1 MKWEPLLAMA
11 ALFLL
16 GLWLVSDPMGPK
28 DLRPGAESF
37 KFQVANERG
46 TLELVREPA
55 PTFRILL
62 RNDYRSE
69 VMTAE
74 QFKGL
79 YGQAVLDE
87 ALHRG
92 DNWLFRFLNI
102 TNWGSLIWITI
113 GFAGQGAF
121 FGRMALQWVV
131 SEREKKSVIPESF
144 WWLSLVGGVAL
155 FAYFAWRQDIVG
167 VLGQTSGVVIY
178 ARNIRLIH
186 KQRRRAER
194 QAARDA
200 SGAAGGLA
208 VPPTSTSAEA
218 APIPED
224 DPNPEPVL
232 ADSHRE

>member
-1 MKWEPLLAMA
+1 MKWEPVAAML

-28 DLRPGAESF
+28 DLRPNAESYNF
-37 KFQVANERG
+37 RVGNERG
-46 TLELVREPA
+46 TLELVRQPEPS
-55 PTFRILL
+55 FRILL
-62 RNDYRSE
+62 RNGFRSE
-69 VMTAE
+69 VLSESQA
-74 QFKGL
+74 KAA
-79 YGQAVLDE
+79 YGDKAISDILQ
-87 ALHRG
+87 RG
-92 DNWLFRFLNI
+92 NNALFRFLNI
-102 TNWGSLIWITI
+102 TSWGSLVWITI

-131 SEREKKSVIPESF
+131 SEREKKSVIPASF

-155 FAYFAWRQDIVG
+155 FAYFTWRQDIVG

-200 SGAAGGLA
+200 AA
-208 VPPTSTSAEA
+208 SAEP
-218 APIPED
+218 APLPED

-232 ADSHRE
+232 AESRDS

>member
-1 MKWEPLLAMA
+1 MKWEPLAAMA

-28 DLRPGAESF
+28 DLRPYAETMNF
-37 KFQVANERG
+37 RVANERG
-46 TLELVREPA
+46 TLELVRQPE

-62 RNDYRSE
+62 RNGDRSE
-69 VMTAE
+69 VFTGA
-74 QFKGL
+74 QFKSA
-79 YGQAVLDE
+79 YGEKAYNNILQ
-87 ALHRG
+87 RG
-92 DNWLFRFLNI
+92 DNAVFRFLNI
-102 TNWGSLIWITI
+102 TGWGSLIWITI

-121 FGRMALQWVV
+121 FGRMALQWVA
-131 SEREKKSVIPESF
+131 SEREKRSVIPESF

-186 KQRRRAER
+186 KQHRRAER

-200 SGAAGGLA
+200 AAA
-208 VPPTSTSAEA
+208 SAEA

-232 ADSHRE
+232 ADSHRA

>member
-1 MKWEPLLAMA
+1 MKWEPLAAMA

-28 DLRPGAESF
+28 DIRPGAETMSF
-37 KFQVANERG
+37 RVANERG
-46 TLELVREPA
+46 TLELLRQPQ

-62 RNDYRSE
+62 RNGWRSD
-69 VMTAE
+69 VLTDA
-74 QFKGL
+74 QFKTA
-79 YGQAVLDE
+79 YGDQAFNDI
-87 ALHRG
+87 LHRG

-102 TNWGSLIWITI
+102 TTWGSLIWITI

-131 SEREKKSVIPESF
+131 SERERKSVIPESF
-144 WWLSLVGGVAL
+144 WWLSLVGGAAL

-186 KQRRRAER
+186 KQHRRAER

-200 SGAAGGLA
+200 AAAEARGGAC
-208 VPPTSTSAEA
+208 AEA

-232 ADSHRE
+232 ADSRRA